1 MPVNL
6 SIKNAPDEVVERLRR
21 RAAKNHRSL
30 QGELMAII
38 EAASETMEEKR
49 FLTPKELGD
58 HIRALGISSPSTS
71 VDIIRATRDGGDD
84 FEAEPDPMSPKEY
97 LAYVRQM
104 GLRTASDSADIIRAD
119 RDRDDSR

>member
-38 EAASETMEEKR
+38 EAASEPEADP
-49 FLTPKELGD
+49 LT
-58 HIRALGISSPSTS
+58 
-71 VDIIRATRDGGDD
+71 
-84 FEAEPDPMSPKEY
+84 PKEY

-119 RDRDDSR
+119 RDRDESR